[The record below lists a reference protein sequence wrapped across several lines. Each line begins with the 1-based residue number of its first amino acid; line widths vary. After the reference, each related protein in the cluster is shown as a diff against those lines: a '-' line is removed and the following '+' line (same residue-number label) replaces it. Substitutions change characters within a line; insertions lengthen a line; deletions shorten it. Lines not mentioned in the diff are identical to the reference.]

1 MIHGKCHHHGEQH
14 VCPVFKKG
22 KKFDPIN
29 YRPISLTCICCK
41 IMEHLVP
48 SHIMGHSDRY
58 NILYKMQHGFRKK
71 LHVVSCETQ
80 LIEFIDDVTK
90 NIDNV
95 NGQQTDCLIM
105 DFSKAFDKVSHS
117 LLVHKLQHYGIQ
129 GKTNRWIKSFL
140 SGRTQCVL
148 VEGERSSFID
158 VKSGVPQGL
167 GSSLFLF
174 YINDMPDDIK
184 STVRLFADDMTVYLT
199 VSSFDI
205 TLQED
210 LDKLAIWEV
219 KWMMKF
225 HPDKCQVLAITKKKT
240 LIKKNYNLHDH
251 TLEHVPSAKY
261 LGVTITSDL
270 KWESHATNIS
280 QNANKTIGFLKRNLN
295 ISNGKIKE
303 KAYISLVRPMVE
315 YAIPVW
321 DPYLQKDKYKIEM
334 VQRSSTISYKQV
346 P

>member
-1 MIHGKCHHHGEQH
+1 M
-14 VCPVFKKG
+14 
-22 KKFDPIN
+22 
-29 YRPISLTCICCK
+29 
-41 IMEHLVP
+41 
-48 SHIMGHSDRY
+48 Y
-58 NILYKMQHGFRKK
+58 NILIKMQHGFRRKF
-71 LHVVSCETQ
+71 SCETQ

-90 NIDNV
+90 NFD

-117 LLVHKLQHYGIQ
+117 LLVHKLQHYGIR

-148 VEGERSSFID
+148 VEGEKSSSID
-158 VKSGVPQGL
+158 VESGVPQGSVL
-167 GSSLFLF
+167 GPSLFLF

-184 STVRLFADDMTVYLT
+184 STVRLFADDTIVYLT
-199 VSSFDI
+199 VSSCDN

-219 KWMMKF
+219 QWMMKF
-225 HPDKCQVLAITKKKT
+225 HSDKCQVLAITKKKT
-240 LIKKNYNLHDH
+240 TIKKNYNLHDH

-270 KWESHATNIS
+270 KWESHVTNIS
-280 QNANKTIGFLKRNLN
+280 QKANKTIGFLKRNLN

-303 KAYISLVRPMVE
+303 KAYISLVRPTVE
-315 YAIPVW
+315 YASPVW
-321 DPYLQKDKYKIEM
+321 DPYLQKDKYKIKMCREE
-334 VQRSSTISYKQV
+334 QHDSLQTGTIINHRLMTCWKI
-346 P
+346 

>member
-1 MIHGKCHHHGEQH
+1 
-14 VCPVFKKG
+14 
-22 KKFDPIN
+22 
-29 YRPISLTCICCK
+29 
-41 IMEHLVP
+41 
-48 SHIMGHSDRY
+48 
-58 NILYKMQHGFRKK
+58 MQHGFRRKF
-71 LHVVSCETQ
+71 SCETQ

-90 NIDNV
+90 NFD

-117 LLVHKLQHYGIQ
+117 LLVHKLQHYGIR

-148 VEGERSSFID
+148 VEGEKSSSID
-158 VKSGVPQGL
+158 VESGVPQGSVL
-167 GSSLFLF
+167 GPSLFLF

-184 STVRLFADDMTVYLT
+184 STVRLFADDTIVYLT
-199 VSSFDI
+199 VSSCDN

-219 KWMMKF
+219 QWMMKF
-225 HPDKCQVLAITKKKT
+225 HSDKCQVLAITKKKT
-240 LIKKNYNLHDH
+240 TIKKNYNLHDH

-270 KWESHATNIS
+270 KWESHVTNIS
-280 QNANKTIGFLKRNLN
+280 QKANKTIGFLKRNLN

-303 KAYISLVRPMVE
+303 KAYISLVRPTVE
-315 YAIPVW
+315 YST
-321 DPYLQKDKYKIEM
+321 LKDIQSNLPK
-334 VQRSSTISYKQV
+334 RPPSLNDHLL
-346 P
+346 